1 MLLDIRIH
9 FVSQACLSLTKG
21 ARHSDVGLGNTKMC
35 LGSMWWKLLVLRSVI
50 PVAVIWLALFC
61 LLISCLERP
70 GDWGCEVESYFQAK
84 KKWIFKLFIDTRPKV
99 IDQILGKN
107 KNAEVNVVNS
117 SPIFHK
123 SSHPNT
129 GKLYFYQVMCV
140 WSGDHFL

>member
-1 MLLDIRIH
+1 MPGFYVVKIASAQVCDPGSCDMTCSFL
-9 FVSQACLSLTKG
+9 FV
-21 ARHSDVGLGNTKMC
+21 
-35 LGSMWWKLLVLRSVI
+35 
-50 PVAVIWLALFC
+50 
-61 LLISCLERP
+61 ISCLERP

-117 SPIFHK
+117 SPIFHE